1 MPTVKSD
8 TSIIVDKKTR
18 DAIRKSAKKQG
29 KTMKQ
34 VVKDAFTS

>member
-1 MPTVKSD
+1 MPTVSSD

-18 DAIRKSAKKQG
+18 DKIRKLAKKQG

-34 VVKDAFTS
+34 VVKEAFQ

>member
-1 MPTVKSD
+1 MPTAPND

-18 DAIRKSAKKQG
+18 DKIRKLAKKQG

-34 VVKDAFTS
+34 IVKEAIK